1 MKKRFSILGIFIVIM
16 LFFYT
21 VAFSNGIDERSY
33 IDIPEAD
40 ILNGERFIYGT
51 IVSIDYENNEI
62 TIEQHMDDNSI
73 RVNPILKV
81 REDSIIILKRND
93 KTMIIDFEDLK
104 IGDVFG
110 LVLDGYGMV
119 RGIIISV

>member
-21 VAFSNGIDERSY
+21 VTFSNGIDERSY